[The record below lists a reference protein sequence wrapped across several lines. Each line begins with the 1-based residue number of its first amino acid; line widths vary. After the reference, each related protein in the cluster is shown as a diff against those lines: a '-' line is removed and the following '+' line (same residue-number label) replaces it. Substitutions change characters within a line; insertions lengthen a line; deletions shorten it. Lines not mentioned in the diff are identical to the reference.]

1 MDLGIREASPP
12 DAKCISDLIRKVF
25 MDSLAHQFTPD
36 GGRVFLSFIE
46 PGNLSGLLGG
56 HLFGYIAEVSG
67 EVVGVILFKD
77 PALISLFFVSGL
89 YRGRGVGTALLG
101 EGILSLKRR
110 DPRLPRIRV
119 NSVPSAVGTYERLGF
134 RTAGK
139 ERVVE
144 GIRFI
149 PMEMDEKGMSR
160 YLRTPVR
167 SSLPPP

>member
-1 MDLGIREASPP
+1 M
-12 DAKCISDLIRKVF
+12 
-25 MDSLAHQFTPD
+25 
-36 GGRVFLSFIE
+36 
-46 PGNLSGLLGG
+46 
-56 HLFGYIAEVSG
+56 FGYVAEVSG

-149 PMEMDEKGMSR
+149 PMEMDEKGMFR
-160 YLRTPVR
+160 YLRAPVR